1 MKSDIKQMSDE
12 GSAVHEMIEEND
24 RTYERLEKWPISHMR
39 DIQES
44 GFETGIIEQ
53 WLAPL
58 KVKKQQYHFQL
69 LQEVGETCYIPLCL
83 SVDRIL
89 QLLRDTSSNL
99 EEAQYY
105 IRASIVQ
112 LATNYNTPR

>member
-12 GSAVHEMIEEND
+12 GSAVHEMIEESD
-24 RTYERLEKWPISHMR
+24 RTYQRLEKWPISHMR

-44 GFETGIIEQ
+44 LFETGIIEQ

-58 KVKKQQYHFQL
+58 KVTKQQHHFQL
-69 LQEVGETCYIPLCL
+69 LQEVGEMCYIPLCL
-83 SVDRIL
+83 SLDRIL
-89 QLLRDTSSNL
+89 QLLRNTSSNL